1 MAASSRG
8 GEGGVGG
15 MKFSIAVVMA
25 FVLIG
30 FLAVPAFS
38 KPAAA
43 GGLVPSLAWKEELLG
58 APSFQGLSEQEVQN
72 LLAGSSGPVVGPNV
86 RVNDPQTLFPAG
98 RLGRSETTI
107 AVAGGGRFLVAG
119 WNDAEGF
126 NRRPFTLPGQLG
138 FQAGKPPGLSGFG
151 FSTNG
156 GATWTD
162 GDVPFTGAVDENFE
176 DCGAIVTR
184 GDPWLDSSDST
195 ASGATI
201 FYANLAVHEFDAA
214 ANIPLD
220 PDKCAFEGNQA
231 GVSVHR
237 GGFFQTSSGALSFNW
252 KDVRLLQAIEG
263 VGKSVGFPLDSY
275 DKEALAAKGDLV
287 AVSVTN
293 FVGRGPD
300 IQGCGFGQIEL
311 WTSHDRGDS
320 FEGPI
325 LVQIDQVSDVP
336 GLAGCFSGRLN
347 QGSQPII
354 VDDHT
359 VAVVW
364 QNGPDFVN
372 GALRRPLDVKIL
384 ASTCDLEERSCSTP
398 VIVDSVNSMR
408 LSPPEG
414 YNRNRQND
422 FPRIAVAQ
430 GGPHPG
436 RVFVVYPSGTS
447 RDPRD
452 ANVFTASDILLK
464 FSDDR
469 GLTWR
474 GRFQVN
480 PPGDG
485 RKDFWP
491 VASVDAEGNVNVVY
505 YSSNEV
511 NVTPD
516 PTDTEC
522 SPDRLGVPGNPRAR
536 FAQDGNLSS
545 LVDVVMAQSGDG
557 GKTFGAP
564 VMVTEKTSNW
574 CKARS
579 NIRPNFGD
587 YIDAKSLGETVFI
600 VWADGRLPAPAADTL
615 APPAGPRDR
624 EADVFYG
631 TARGAQGQNGGG

>member
-1 MAASSRG
+1 MQT
-8 GEGGVGG
+8 
-15 MKFSIAVVMA
+15 
-25 FVLIG
+25 
-30 FLAVPAFS
+30 
-38 KPAAA
+38 
-43 GGLVPSLAWKEELLG
+43 WKEELYG
-58 APSFQGLSEQEVQN
+58 APLLQGPSDQGAQDPLSG
-72 LLAGSSGPVVGPNV
+72 GSPVLVGPNV
-86 RVNDPQTLFPAG
+86 RVNDPQSLFPAG

-107 AVAGGGRFLVAG
+107 AVAGGGRLLVAG
-119 WNDAEGF
+119 WNDADGF
-126 NRRPFTLPGQLG
+126 NRRPFTVPGQLG

-162 GDVPFTGAVDENFE
+162 GDVPFTGAVDKNFE

-195 ASGATI
+195 ARGATI

-220 PDKCAFEGNQA
+220 VDKCAFEGNQA

-237 GGFFQTSSGALSFNW
+237 GGFFQTSSGALSFKW
-252 KDVRLLQAIEG
+252 KDVRLLQAVEG

-275 DKEALAAKGDLV
+275 DKEALAAKGNVV

-293 FVGRGPD
+293 FVGREPD
-300 IQGCGFGQIEL
+300 IVGCGFGQIEL
-311 WTSHDRGDS
+311 WTSVDRGDS
-320 FEGPI
+320 FEEPI
-325 LVQIDQVSDVP
+325 LVQTDQVSDTD
-336 GLAGCFSGRLN
+336 CSTGRLN
-347 QGSQPII
+347 QGSQPVI
-354 VDDHT
+354 VDGNT
-359 VAVVW
+359 VVVVW

-372 GALRRPLDVKIL
+372 GALQRPLDVKIL
-384 ASTCDLEERSCSTP
+384 ASTCDIEEHSCSAP
-398 VIVDSVNSMR
+398 VVVDRVNSMR
-408 LSPPEG
+408 VSPPEG

-422 FPRIAVAQ
+422 FPRIAVAR

-447 RDPRD
+447 PDPRG
-452 ANVFTASDILLK
+452 ANVFTASDVLLK

-469 GLTWR
+469 GLTWQ
-474 GRFQVN
+474 GPFQVN
-480 PPGDG
+480 PPGDQ

-491 VASVDAEGNVNVVY
+491 VVSVDGEGNVNVVY

-536 FAQDGNLSS
+536 FAQDGNRSS
-545 LVDVVMAQSGDG
+545 LVDVVMAQSSDG

-564 VMVTEKTSNW
+564 VTVTEKTSNW

-587 YIDAKSLGETVFI
+587 YIDAKSLGDMAFI
-600 VWADGRLPAPAADTL
+600 VWADGRLPAPAPDTL

-624 EADVFYG
+624 EADVFYSTVG
-631 TARGAQGQNGGG
+631 GAQGRGGGG